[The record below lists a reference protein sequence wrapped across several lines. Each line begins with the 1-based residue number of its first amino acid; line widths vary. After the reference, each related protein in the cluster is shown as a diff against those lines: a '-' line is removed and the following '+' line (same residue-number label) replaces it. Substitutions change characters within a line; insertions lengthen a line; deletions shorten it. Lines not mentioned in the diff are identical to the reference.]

1 MENIPIV
8 HLYAQYQWH
17 EDAYILANREGLLA
31 LQKAIAEALE
41 KGHGSAEAFVGDGE
55 GFSIRVVVKDEDLS
69 AWREVA
75 VPYFSDAA
83 CEKNAKALWPWD
95 LWRK

>member
-17 EDAYILANREGLLA
+17 EDAHILANREGLLV

-41 KGHGSAEAFVGDGE
+41 NGYGSAEAFVSDGE
-55 GFSIRVVVKDEDLS
+55 GFDIRVIVKDEDLP

-75 VPYFSDAA
+75 VPYISDIA
-83 CEKNAKALWPWD
+83 CEKNPKALWPWD